1 MRLSDLPEI
10 EIAAPDA
17 ELAADVRA
25 GLAAP
30 GQKTL
35 PARWFYDDTGSALFE
50 AITLLPEYG
59 LTRADLRLLEKH
71 SGEIAG
77 RLSGRPVRVVE
88 LGSGG
93 GKKTRIILDS
103 LQGGA
108 PIDFHPID
116 VSRAAL
122 DACET
127 ALDSLAHVHPVQAAY
142 SEGLAQVVSHRQAE
156 ERLLVLFLGS
166 NIGNFEPDRAAALL
180 TGVRRSLRTGDALLI
195 GTDLVKPA
203 ARLIDA
209 YDDAAGVTA
218 AFNRNL
224 LVRLN
229 RELDA
234 SFPVRDFAHEARYD
248 PRARRVEMHLRAT
261 RDLVAAV
268 AALDLRVSFRE
279 GETIWTESSYKFE
292 LAQLAGLAASTGF
305 DPAARWVDAEWPFAE
320 SLWIAE

>member
-10 EIAAPDA
+10 EIAAPDS

-25 GLAAP
+25 GLAGP

-35 PARWFYDDTGSALFE
+35 PARWFYDHTGSALFE

-59 LTRADLRLLEKH
+59 LTRADLRLLEEH
-71 SGEIAG
+71 SGEIAR

-103 LQGGA
+103 LQGDA

-116 VSRAAL
+116 VSQAAL

-127 ALDSLAHVHPVQAAY
+127 ALASLARVHPVQASY
-142 SEGLAQVVSHRQAE
+142 SEGLAQVVGHRRAE

-166 NIGNFEPDRAAALL
+166 NIGNFEPPRAAGLL
-180 TGVRRSLRTGDALLI
+180 TDVRRSLQPGDALLI

-203 ARLIDA
+203 ARLIAA

-229 RELDA
+229 RELGA

-248 PRARRVEMHLRAT
+248 PRERRVEMHLRAT
-261 RDLVAAV
+261 RDLVAEV
-268 AALDLRVSFRE
+268 AALDLQVSFRA

-305 DPAARWVDAEWPFAE
+305 DSAARWVDAEWPFAE